1 MDEMAQKPPAFAVW
15 LLKRFF
21 PDETGLYTQL
31 GDLDEAFNAMAR
43 NRGRFAARA
52 WYWLAAARSIPYSIM
67 SATAWSFLMIRHY
80 LKLASN
86 NLRKHRAG
94 SLINVAGLSLGLAF
108 CILTYLFVGDELSF
122 DRFHDKADSIYSVV
136 VHDHFYEWSHRR
148 GPVPL
153 APALKDHFPE
163 VEGFARL
170 VRESDVPVKSKDNIF
185 N

>member
-108 CILTYLFVGDELSF
+108 CILTYLFVGDELSPLTGF
-122 DRFHDKADSIYSVV
+122 MTRPIRYIRLWSMTIFTSGLTGVGRFPWRPH
-136 VHDHFYEWSHRR
+136 
-148 GPVPL
+148 
-153 APALKDHFPE
+153 
-163 VEGFARL
+163 
-170 VRESDVPVKSKDNIF
+170 
-185 N
+185 